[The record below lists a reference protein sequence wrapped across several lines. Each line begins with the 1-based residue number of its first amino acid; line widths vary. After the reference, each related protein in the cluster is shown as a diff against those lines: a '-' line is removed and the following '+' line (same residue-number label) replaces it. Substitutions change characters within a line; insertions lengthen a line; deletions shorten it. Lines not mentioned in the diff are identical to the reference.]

1 MKKKF
6 SYKDVLYKSKRMAAL
21 GLIVVFG
28 TGIFLASGINNDIPI
43 HDGDVLVDSLSVQ
56 EEDKEM
62 TGTFEEMRANLELE
76 RNKLIATLDSTINNS
91 KNENE
96 KANASKEKE
105 RILGYMEK
113 EVAIENAAKS
123 KNLPDIFVMV
133 TQSSVAVTVDKQEL
147 DTNTVARICDIVMRQ
162 TQMPADKIVVQ
173 SRF

>member
-28 TGIFLASGINNDIPI
+28 TGIFLASGINNDIPV

-62 TGTFEEMRANLELE
+62 NGTFEEMRANLELE
-76 RNKLIATLDSTINNS
+76 RNKLIATLDSTIDNS

-96 KANASKEKE
+96 KQTLRKKKSESWVTWKKRLPSKAQQNP
-105 RILGYMEK
+105 RIFPMSL
-113 EVAIENAAKS
+113 
-123 KNLPDIFVMV
+123 
-133 TQSSVAVTVDKQEL
+133 
-147 DTNTVARICDIVMRQ
+147 
-162 TQMPADKIVVQ
+162 
-173 SRF
+173 

>member
-28 TGIFLASGINNDIPI
+28 TGIFLASGINNDIPV

-62 TGTFEEMRANLELE
+62 NGTFEEMRANLELE
-76 RNKLIATLDSTINNS
+76 RNKLIATLDSTIDNS

-96 KANASKEKE
+96 KANQFTLYKSIES
-105 RILGYMEK
+105 LGE
-113 EVAIENAAKS
+113 E
-123 KNLPDIFVMV
+123 F
-133 TQSSVAVTVDKQEL
+133 
-147 DTNTVARICDIVMRQ
+147 
-162 TQMPADKIVVQ
+162 
-173 SRF
+173 

>member
-1 MKKKF
+1 
-6 SYKDVLYKSKRMAAL
+6 
-21 GLIVVFG
+21 
-28 TGIFLASGINNDIPI
+28 
-43 HDGDVLVDSLSVQ
+43 
-56 EEDKEM
+56 M